1 MLQTLRPF
9 QTVDFHTKKE
19 YSQALSFSFALK
31 LQKYTFVTPAM
42 QFFNQ
47 LYALSKRNVI
57 LRYKHSL
64 IGFLWGF
71 IKPLIY
77 LLIFIVIFSAQFTS
91 VNNYVLYATSGILFW
106 FFFSNIVSQG
116 VQSIIQASGII
127 KSVKLPAVLF
137 PLAEVSTELFNLA
150 LALLVYFFVMKWFGM
165 VYTFHLIWLI
175 PILFIFS
182 VFSFGVA
189 IFLAA
194 FNVYFRD
201 IGILW
206 NTIQP
211 AIFYLTPIAYT
222 ESLIPER
229 FSWVVKLN
237 PIYYYIK
244 LFRFPLYEATAPD
257 MHLFLTCTLISIVTL
272 GISLFT
278 FHRLKNQFI
287 TAI

>member
-1 MLQTLRPF
+1 
-9 QTVDFHTKKE
+9 
-19 YSQALSFSFALK
+19 
-31 LQKYTFVTPAM
+31 M
-42 QFFNQ
+42 QFLNQ

-91 VNNYVLYATSGILFW
+91 VTNYVLFVTSGILFW

-127 KSVKLPAVLF
+127 KSVKLPALLF
-137 PLAEVSTELFNLA
+137 PLSEVLTELFNLL
-150 LALLVYFFVMKWFGM
+150 LALMVYFFVMNWFGL
-165 VYTFHLIWLI
+165 VYTFQLLWII

-182 VFSFGVA
+182 VFSFSVA

-194 FNVYFRD
+194 LNVYFRD

-222 ESLIPER
+222 EELIPER
-229 FSWVVKLN
+229 FSYVIKLN

-244 LFRFPLYEATAPD
+244 LFRFPLYEAKAPD
-257 MHLFLTCTLISIVTL
+257 MHLFLTCTCISIITL
-272 GISLFT
+272 AFSLFI
-278 FHRLKNQFI
+278 FNRLKNQFI

>member
-1 MLQTLRPF
+1 
-9 QTVDFHTKKE
+9 
-19 YSQALSFSFALK
+19 
-31 LQKYTFVTPAM
+31 M
-42 QFFNQ
+42 QFLNQ

-57 LRYKHSL
+57 LRYKHSVV
-64 IGFLWGF
+64 GFLWGF

-77 LLIFIVIFSAQFTS
+77 LLIFIVIFSSQFSS

-116 VQSIIQASGII
+116 VQSIIQSSGII
-127 KSVKLPAVLF
+127 KSVNVSPILF
-137 PLAEVSTELFNLA
+137 PLAEVLTELFNLL
-150 LALLVYFFVMKWFGM
+150 LALLVYFVVMHWFGIQ
-165 VYTFHLIWLI
+165 YTFQLLWIL

-182 VFSFGVA
+182 IFSFSIA
-189 IFLAA
+189 LILAA
-194 FNVYFRD
+194 LNVYFRD

-222 ESLIPER
+222 EELIPPR
-229 FSWVVKLN
+229 FSYVIKLN

-244 LFRFPLYEATAPD
+244 LFRYPLYESKAPD
-257 MHLFLTCTLISIVTL
+257 FHIFGICSIISLVTL
-272 GISLFT
+272 MISLFI
-278 FHRLKNQFI
+278 FNRLKNQFI

>member
-1 MLQTLRPF
+1 
-9 QTVDFHTKKE
+9 
-19 YSQALSFSFALK
+19 
-31 LQKYTFVTPAM
+31 M
-42 QFFNQ
+42 QFLNQ

-77 LLIFIVIFSAQFTS
+77 LLIFIVIFSAQFSS
-91 VNNYVLYATSGILFW
+91 VRNYVLYATSGILFW

-127 KSVKLPAVLF
+127 KSVKLPALLF
-137 PLAEVSTELFNLA
+137 PLAEVTTELFNLA
-150 LALLVYFFVMKWFGM
+150 LALAVYFLVMQWFGM
-165 VYTFHLIWLI
+165 VYTFQLIWLI

-182 VFSFGVA
+182 IFSFSIA
-189 IFLAA
+189 ILLAA
-194 FNVYFRD
+194 LNVYFRD

-222 ESLIPER
+222 EELIPDR
-229 FSWVVKLN
+229 FSFVIKLN
-237 PIYYYIK
+237 PIYYFIK
-244 LFRFPLYEATAPD
+244 LFRFPLYNATAPD
-257 MHLFLTCTLISIVTL
+257 LHLFFVCSC
-272 GISLFT
+272 ISLASLFCSI
-278 FHRLKNQFI
+278 FIFNRLKNQFI

>member
-1 MLQTLRPF
+1 M
-9 QTVDFHTKKE
+9 
-19 YSQALSFSFALK
+19 
-31 LQKYTFVTPAM
+31 
-42 QFFNQ
+42 NQ

-77 LLIFIVIFSAQFTS
+77 LLIFIVIFSAQFSS
-91 VNNYVLYATSGILFW
+91 VKNYVLYATSGILVW

-127 KSVKLPAVLF
+127 KSVKLPVLLF
-137 PLAEVSTELFNLA
+137 PLAEVATELFNLA
-150 LALLVYFFVMKWFGM
+150 LALMVYFVVMHWFGM
-165 VYTFHLIWLI
+165 VYSIQLIWLI

-182 VFSFGVA
+182 IFSFSIA

-194 FNVYFRD
+194 LNVYFRD

-222 ESLIPER
+222 EALIPER
-229 FSWVVKLN
+229 FSFVIKLN
-237 PIYYYIK
+237 PIYYFIK
-244 LFRFPLYEATAPD
+244 LFRYPCTMPQ
-257 MHLFLTCTLISIVTL
+257 HLIHTCFLSV
-272 GISLFT
+272 S
-278 FHRLKNQFI
+278 
-287 TAI
+287 ASV